1 MPRLE
6 DSLKIVINDAPEP
19 EPEPSPEVTCNSGG
33 SDMPDGKQLE
43 RDPVID
49 RLIDDD
55 SLPLEDSLPL
65 DEPEFVMK
73 PPPKDEDLFEKPTKE
88 VTNPLADE
96 IYPMDPEFKATGI
109 YPMDPEFKKRTP
121 TGKLRKPKGINSN
134 GKKRKPMSEEHKQK
148 LAVAREKAL
157 AKRRANAQKRK
168 EEREKLNPPKEEPP
182 SISLHGIPTEPV
194 PEPTPVKQRDSITR
208 EDLEEISLKTII
220 AMETM
225 RKKRKEEKKKKK
237 AEEQY
242 KGEVMNTIRKANPSW
257 METSGIYSSCY

>member
-19 EPEPSPEVTCNSGG
+19 EPEPSPEVSCNSGG
-33 SDMPDGKQLE
+33 SDMPDGKPFV
-43 RDPVID
+43 DPVID

-73 PPPKDEDLFEKPTKE
+73 PPPKDEDLFEEPTKE

-96 IYPMDPEFKATGI
+96 IYPMDPEFKTTGI

>member
-6 DSLKIVINDAPEP
+6 DSLQIMITDEPEP
-19 EPEPSPEVTCNSGG
+19 EPEPSPQLTAKSGG
-33 SDMPDGKQLE
+33 SDMPDGKPIE
-43 RDPVID
+43 AGAFVEKFM
-49 RLIDDD
+49 DDD
-55 SLPLEDSLPL
+55 IPLEDSLPEI

-73 PPPKDEDLFEKPTKE
+73 PPPKDEDLFEAIQEPKQVKIE
-88 VTNPLADE
+88 E
-96 IYPMDPEFKATGI
+96 EI

-168 EEREKLNPPKEEPP
+168 EEKDKLNPPKQ
-182 SISLHGIPTEPV
+182 
-194 PEPTPVKQRDSITR
+194 PEPEVKKAAPRPPTPAKEKPKASITR
-208 EDLEEISLKTII
+208 EDLEEISLKTVI

-242 KGEVMNTIRKANPSW
+242 KDEVMETIRKANPSW
-257 METSGIYSSCY
+257 METSGIYANCY